1 MTRNPYLKVWVT
13 CGYYDLAT
21 PFFAAENVV
30 AGMNLDPSIRANLRF
45 TYYESGHMLYIHAPS
60 RAKFKT
66 DFLSFLNDATNQ
78 PVVHTAARAVRLS
91 TP

>member
-1 MTRNPYLKVWVT
+1 
-13 CGYYDLAT
+13 
-21 PFFAAENVV
+21 
-30 AGMNLDPSIRANLRF
+30 
-45 TYYESGHMLYIHAPS
+45 MLYIHAPS
-60 RAKFKT
+60 RAKFKA